1 MMECYPLRLCPAFKD
16 NLWGGQKLKT
26 EYHKKTEM
34 TPLAE
39 SWELSCHRSGCS
51 TIENGPC
58 AGMTLPDYL
67 ARFPAAAGSRCAA
80 FAAFPVLFKLIDA
93 KDKLSVQVHP
103 SDDYALREEG
113 QYGKTEMWVVLEAEP
128 GAELIYGFKA
138 PITKEELRRRIEEGA
153 LLEVVNRVPVHP
165 GDVFFIE
172 AGTLH
177 AIGAGIVIAEIQQSS
192 DLTYRVY
199 DYDRRDAQGNPRELH
214 IEKALAVT
222 DLGPA
227 HPKAFD
233 RTPHREGDA
242 EVSRLGSCGYFTTD
256 RIRLAGRCARSV
268 DGGSFEGLF
277 CASGSAALR
286 AGGERMTLEKGQ
298 TVFLP
303 AGLGEYL
310 LEGEAECLSIR
321 V

>member
-1 MMECYPLRLCPAFKD
+1 MERYPLRLCPAFKD
-16 NLWGGQKLKT
+16 NLWGGQRLKT
-26 EYHKKTEM
+26 DYGKKTEM

-39 SWELSCHRSGCS
+39 SWELSCHKDGSS
-51 TIENGPC
+51 VIANGPY
-58 AGMTLPDYL
+58 AGMTLPEYL
-67 ARFPAAAGSRCAA
+67 ARFPDAAGSRCER
-80 FAAFPVLFKLIDA
+80 FPAFPVLFKLIDA

-113 QYGKTEMWVVLEAEP
+113 EYGKTEMWVVLDCVP
-128 GAELIYGFKA
+128 GAELIYGFSA
-138 PITKEELRRRIEEGA
+138 PITREEMRRRIEAGT

-192 DLTYRVY
+192 NLTYRVY
-199 DYDRRDAQGNPRELH
+199 DYDRRDAQGNPRQLH

-222 DLGPA
+222 DLGSA
-227 HPKAFD
+227 HPRSFD

-242 EVSRLGSCGYFTTD
+242 EVSRLGGCDYFTTD
-256 RIRLAGRCARSV
+256 RIRLSGRCLRRV
-268 DGGSFEGLF
+268 GEGSFEGLF
-277 CASGSAALR
+277 CARGSVKLAVGDR
-286 AGGERMTLEKGQ
+286 QMTLAKGD

-303 AGLGEYL
+303 AGLGEYR
-310 LEGEAECLSIR
+310 LEGEAECLSIS